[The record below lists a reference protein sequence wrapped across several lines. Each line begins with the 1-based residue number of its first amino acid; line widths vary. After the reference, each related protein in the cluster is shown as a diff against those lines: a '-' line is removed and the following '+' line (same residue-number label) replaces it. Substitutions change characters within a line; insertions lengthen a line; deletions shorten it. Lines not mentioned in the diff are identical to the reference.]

1 MGPACTPL
9 LRGAT
14 SKGEVCKSIVVGKM
28 VHVPVGELDAVV
40 EVLQQQMYLKAYTE
54 NWKVDS

>member
-1 MGPACTPL
+1 
-9 LRGAT
+9 
-14 SKGEVCKSIVVGKM
+14 M